1 MGDLNGTTKSA
12 GKQLTNI
19 RTVLDSTAESL
30 TKASTALS
38 SFNGT
43 LSDALNSGNMGTVK
57 EVLGNNTD
65 SLAAALAAP
74 VQVKRTAVFPV
85 ENFGSQLAP
94 FYTILPLFVGSL
106 LMAVTLKTTVSRKN
120 REELDNPKPHQLF
133 LGHYGVFAVIALLQS
148 TFSLGGGLLFL
159 HIQAVHPWL
168 FMLTGWVAS
177 LVFSFFTYTMV
188 ASFGNVG
195 KAIGVLTLVLQISGA
210 NGAYPLAVLPKIIGD
225 ISPFL
230 PATHAITALRAAIAG
245 IYNNDYW
252 HAIGSLLLF
261 LIPLL
266 GLIPLKFAAVWLIG
280 GGHPIKGVM
289 LLLGAKFLGTAVSA
303 HLYAVAEPKLMQ
315 IRLFAWG
322 RNIVVAV
329 LARAHAYLDASPTWQ
344 AARAR

>member
-1 MGDLNGTTKSA
+1 M
-12 GKQLTNI
+12 
-19 RTVLDSTAESL
+19 LDSTAESL

-43 LSDALNSGNMGTVK
+43 LSDALNSGNMDTVK
-57 EVLGNNTD
+57 DVLGNNTD

-266 GLIPLKFAAVWLIG
+266 LIGLLLRIPLVKFNKWYV
-280 GGHPIKGVM
+280 
-289 LLLGAKFLGTAVSA
+289 AKVEST
-303 HLYAVAEPKLMQ
+303 K
-315 IRLFAWG
+315 
-322 RNIVVAV
+322 VVA
-329 LARAHAYLDASPTWQ
+329 
-344 AARAR
+344 